1 MRRDD
6 FDGPEAFMILVT
18 SVWVLIFGIDN
29 IIRMSHVKNEL
40 RAIRAENQEL
50 RDQFSKMALLN
61 DRYVRDIKDRVDE
74 FARKVGQNPVRD

>member
-1 MRRDD
+1 
-6 FDGPEAFMILVT
+6 MILVT